1 MTENRK
7 LKARVRDRMA
17 RTGESYTTAHRH
29 VVSDRSTA
37 GIPGVVAGYEGFDD
51 HTHRP
56 SALASRMLTQ
66 AGCDVSETTA
76 CGLGGGIGF
85 LYAVFEYKQLDHPLL
100 TIVAQHHPA
109 PWLETAAGHLGVT
122 TLTQHSS
129 ASRAAV
135 GKLEKVLAD
144 GKPAQV
150 LVAKGELPWHPAGS
164 PMEAAD
170 PYAVVVAGTRDG
182 SFLVDDVPGGPRLVD
197 GDVLGRAWAAHR
209 KGRHEMTT
217 VAEVPDR
224 PDLARA
230 VRQAVA
236 LTADHL
242 TGPVLGNAFDVNFG
256 LSGMARLAKDLR
268 DTRTR
273 SGWTARFSD
282 EPGFRYVTAR
292 LAECLTSAYTA
303 PGGTRPLYSAFLSEA
318 SALLDSPETAGAA
331 EEIAASGRQWQ
342 ALADLASTA
351 SESPLP
357 DRPDEVFAELAEH
370 VDAAA
375 AHEGRAV
382 EALRQALSR

>member
-17 RTGESYTTAHRH
+17 RTGESYTTAHRQ
-29 VVSDRSTA
+29 VVSGRSPEV
-37 GIPGVVAGYEGFDD
+37 PGVVAGYDGFTDP
-51 HTHRP
+51 THRP

-66 AGCDVSETTA
+66 AGCDVGETMA

-85 LYAVFEYKQLDHPLL
+85 MYAVFEYKQLDHPIL

-109 PWLETAAGHLGVT
+109 PWLETAAGRLGVS

-129 ASRAAV
+129 ATRAAL
-135 GKLEKVLAD
+135 GKLEKALAD
-144 GKPAQV
+144 GQPAQL

-164 PMEAAD
+164 PLEAAD

-182 SFLVDDVPGGPRLVD
+182 SFLVDDVPGGPQLVE
-197 GDVLGRAWAAHR
+197 GDVLGGAWAAHR

-217 VAEVPDR
+217 VAEVPAETDQ
-224 PDLARA
+224 PSA
-230 VRQAVA
+230 VRKALT

-256 LSGMARLAKDLR
+256 LSGMGRLAKDLR
-268 DTRTR
+268 DTRTK

-282 EPGFRYVTAR
+282 EPGFRYVAAR

-303 PGGTRPLYSAFLSEA
+303 PGGTRPLYGAFLSEA
-318 SALLDSPETAGAA
+318 SALLDSPELADAAG
-331 EEIAASGRQWQ
+331 EIAASGAQWQ
-342 ALADLASTA
+342 ALADLASQA
-351 SESPLP
+351 SESPMP
-357 DRPDEVFAELAEH
+357 TRPDEVFAELADR

-382 EALRQALSR
+382 EAIRQALSG